1 MNRRRG
7 KHRLA
12 RKTRN
17 ELPLRYPQKKSQRK
31 AGVLA
36 ATRALLAGTVA
47 LLIVTGTATGFNNG
61 LVPGEIVPVS
71 SPSGE

>member
-1 MNRRRG
+1 MNRRGG

-17 ELPLRYPQKKSQRK
+17 TLPLRYPQKKSQRK

-36 ATRALLAGTVA
+36 ATRALLAGTTG
-47 LLIVTGTATGFNNG
+47 LLILTGTATGFNNG
-61 LVPGEIVPVS
+61 VVPMEMVTTSFINV
-71 SPSGE
+71 E